1 MDHLATVDWGS
12 LTHAYGSAED
22 IPDQLRALASADP
35 STRAR
40 AHEELD
46 SRVCHQGS
54 RFEASE
60 HVAPFLVDLASD
72 PTTPDRPG
80 VLRLLAALAIGFDR
94 WWLPATYPVAE
105 VRRDVG
111 RKAGLTLEGLQRE
124 LDDWV
129 AGAPTGRIRAARAA
143 DAETREVT
151 EERDAEKWALAA
163 YDAVRRGVG
172 VYREALDCGDPE
184 VRLWAAYL
192 LGWFPEERDASLPPL
207 VRRLEVEPDPSVA
220 ATTAIAT
227 GLVAP
232 AADAA
237 TWRALVGRL
246 RAQQHV
252 ERWAAAIALALMD
265 QSPDRGVVEA
275 LYRCLRHAEPLLLH
289 RVPYLEGDLPGLA
302 ALALADLEAAA
313 APERLDVLAD
323 RLVGWPASR
332 PADAMVSALLTAAF
346 PDGFA
351 PEGAAFEEL
360 TPGQRKAVRALA
372 TAPGIWAFYDV
383 RVLVGECGLPDDQQ
397 SLRAYAGA

>member
-1 MDHLATVDWGS
+1 MDDLATVDWGL

-40 AHEELD
+40 AYEELD

-60 HVAPFLVDLASD
+60 HVAPFLVDLGGD

-111 RKAGLTLEGLQRE
+111 GKAGLTVEGLQRE

-172 VYREALDCGDPE
+172 VYREALDCGDPQ

-192 LGWFPEERDASLPPL
+192 LGWFPEERVASLPPL

-237 TWRALVGRL
+237 TWRALMGRL
-246 RAQQHV
+246 RAQQQV
-252 ERWAAAIALALMD
+252 ERWAAAIALARMD
-265 QSPDRGVVEA
+265 QLPDRGVVEA
-275 LYRCLRHAEPLLLH
+275 LYRCVRHAEPLVH
-289 RVPYLEGDLPGLA
+289 SVPYLEGDLPGLA

-313 APERLDVLAD
+313 APERLDVLAGRRYGLRVAD
-323 RLVGWPASR
+323 GRLSR
-332 PADAMVSALLTAAF
+332 RLRPRGRRLRGADAGPAQGRASAGHRSRDLGLL
-346 PDGFA
+346 
-351 PEGAAFEEL
+351 
-360 TPGQRKAVRALA
+360 
-372 TAPGIWAFYDV
+372 
-383 RVLVGECGLPDDQQ
+383 
-397 SLRAYAGA
+397 